1 MIPLEQFLRC
11 VRENAGRIHAYEL
24 GHDGSDGESDCIGLI
39 IGALKLAGFKWPG
52 THGSNWAARNAM
64 ATLGYISEASELFP
78 GEVVYKAREPGEE
91 KYDLPS
97 AYKSSSDQRDYY
109 HVGVVTS
116 VSPLVITHCTGVDGG
131 IKRDSTQGKW
141 RYGGKLKYVD
151 YDSEETSMPKEPLYK
166 AIVTSANGLPVN
178 VRSGPST
185 SNEVLE
191 RLDVG
196 TEVDIMEE
204 LGDWCEI
211 GQGYMM
217 RKFLKKADNT
227 ELLDI
232 LAFFESAV
240 AKLNAYAEAHT

>member
-11 VRENAGRIHAYEL
+11 VKENAGRIHAYER

-39 IGALKLAGFKWPG
+39 IGALKLAGFRWPG
-52 THGSNWAARNAM
+52 LHGSNWAARNAM
-64 ATLGYISEASELFP
+64 ATLDYIPDPSTMFP

-97 AYKSSSDQRDYY
+97 TYKNSSDQRDYY

-131 IKRDSTQGKW
+131 IKRDNTQGKW

-151 YDSEETSMPKEPLYK
+151 YDSEETAMPKEPLYK

-178 VRSGPST
+178 VRSGPSA

-191 RLDVG
+191 KLDVG
-196 TEVDIMEE
+196 TEVDVMEE
-204 LGDWCEI
+204 LGDWCQI
-211 GQGYMM
+211 TNGFMM
-217 RKFLKKADNT
+217 RKFLKKMDNT

-232 LAFFESAV
+232 LALFESAV
-240 AKLNAYAEAHT
+240 AKLNAYVEAHT